1 MHGLAQI
8 RFAAPTNPIVCLDE
22 VLMAIECW
30 CAHVG
35 RVELSLYH
43 QREKLSLTGSP
54 VVEWHRLKHL
64 VSITDDDGTSS

>member
-1 MHGLAQI
+1 
-8 RFAAPTNPIVCLDE
+8 
-22 VLMAIECW
+22 MAIECW